1 MSEKFNLKWND
12 FNANVSKSFGR
23 LRNEEYLHDVTL
35 VGDDYTQISAHKLV
49 LSACSEYFQ
58 QAFKRSE
65 KIQSHTLLCL
75 EGLSKQDLD
84 NVLDYMYNGEV
95 SIYQEDLDRFLA
107 VAQRLKLEGLLDG
120 RQVEEDTEYLLP
132 QKQETS
138 DPQVKTSNILN
149 QKTPKQK
156 MTPKFEGPHNII
168 SLNTTQN
175 AEIDATLNENLE
187 VLEGGHYKCRLCGK
201 DSLGMK
207 RNAKQNMKNHVET
220 HLEGLSYS
228 CQQCGKDFRSKH
240 SLNNHTYSQH
250 KNLS

>member
-12 FNANVSKSFGR
+12 FDANVSKSFGR
-23 LRNEEYLHDVTL
+23 LRNEDYLHDVTL

-58 QAFKRSE
+58 QLFKRSN

-75 EGLSKQDLD
+75 EGLSKKDLD
-84 NVLDYMYNGEV
+84 NVMNYMYNGEV

-107 VAQRLKLEGLLDG
+107 VAQRLKLEGLLEG
-120 RQVEEDTEYLLP
+120 KQEEQDTEYQPP
-132 QKQETS
+132 QKEETS
-138 DPQVKTSNILN
+138 HPHQVTTTAMEKKEPSKGLAS
-149 QKTPKQK
+149 KV
-156 MTPKFEGPHNII
+156 EGTNNII
-168 SLNTTQN
+168 SLNTSQN
-175 AEIDATLNENLE
+175 NEIETTLNENLE
-187 VLEGGHYKCRLCGK
+187 LLDGGHYRCRLCGK

-228 CQQCGKDFRSKH
+228 CQHCGKEFRSTH
-240 SLNNHTYSQH
+240 SLNVHKSFKH
-250 KNLS
+250 KNIC